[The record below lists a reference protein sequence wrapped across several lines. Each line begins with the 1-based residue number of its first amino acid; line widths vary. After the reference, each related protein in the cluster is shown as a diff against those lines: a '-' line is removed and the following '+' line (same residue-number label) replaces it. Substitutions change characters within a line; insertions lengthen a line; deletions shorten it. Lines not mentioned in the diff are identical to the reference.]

1 MTGGPRRA
9 QAELFRRSAV
19 VTGERLLTTAVVALA
34 IVSLGAVPARSTPAA
49 VAQAAGAPVGASEPR
64 AAAAPGPNPV
74 LRWNGALLDA
84 IRSTRTPPTIGARPL
99 AATDTPLSDAWASHA
114 PGAAPPPPHRPPPP
128 PTHDP
133 PPAPTKP
140 PTHP

>member
-1 MTGGPRRA
+1 MTGGHRRA
-9 QAELFRRSAV
+9 PAELFRRSAV
-19 VTGERLLTTAVVALA
+19 VTGKRLLTALVVA
-34 IVSLGAVPARSTPAA
+34 
-49 VAQAAGAPVGASEPR
+49 VAMAAGAPVGASEPR

-74 LRWNGALLDA
+74 LRWNGALLDT